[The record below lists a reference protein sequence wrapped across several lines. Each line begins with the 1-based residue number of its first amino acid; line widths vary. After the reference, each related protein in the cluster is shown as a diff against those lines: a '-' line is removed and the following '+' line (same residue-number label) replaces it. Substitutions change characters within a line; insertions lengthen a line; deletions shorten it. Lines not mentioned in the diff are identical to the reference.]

1 MKICTKCGKVFKDE
15 SLFCDKCGL
24 ELEIKENN
32 SLIYQDELLLRQRL
46 LNNIFVIV
54 FSFLTFI
61 WMFIELLYLWGE
73 GNTYKAVLV
82 GIHSGFTVLPI
93 LTLILSLIG
102 LVLKK
107 SNKVIAIIGLV
118 ISCLAVMLIF
128 ISASLIATGVLR
140 LYY

>member
-32 SLIYQDELLLRQRL
+32 PEMHQDELLLRQRL

-54 FSFLTFI
+54 FSSITFI
-61 WMFIELLYLWGE
+61 WMFIELLYLWSSA
-73 GNTYKAVLV
+73 NVSRAVFV
-82 GIHSGFTVLPI
+82 GTHSGFTVLPI

-107 SNKVIAIIGLV
+107 SNKVIAIFGLV
-118 ISCLAVMLIF
+118 ISCLAVVLIF
-128 ISASLIATGVLR
+128 ISASLVATGVLR
-140 LYY
+140 F